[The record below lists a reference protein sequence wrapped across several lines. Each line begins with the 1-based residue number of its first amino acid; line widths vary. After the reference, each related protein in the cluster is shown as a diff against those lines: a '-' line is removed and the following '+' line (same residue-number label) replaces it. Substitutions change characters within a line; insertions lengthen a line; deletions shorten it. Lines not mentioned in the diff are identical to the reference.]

1 MKTKNKSYKSALAIV
16 FFVFFTTLSFAQSKK
31 EQIEILNN
39 KFDSIQKITN
49 QLEAELSLRNAEIES
64 LQNRIQLEREM
75 NKKSSSENAS
85 LSEKLKLEQEEYLR
99 EASVLKAFEQ
109 KNKELIDRIEAYTP
123 VILSDSLRLKF
134 LCEQRVPKNTHLL
147 SALIHDVNNDK
158 FDDFLLFFQDTINCE
173 WDDITGMY
181 LIPVIFE
188 IHMYSS
194 KNKSIE
200 IGFHCEGIFDVW
212 GSPWSEEFYIEPS
225 ISSSPENGKGLSSKN
240 SSNGFIITHYGLSG
254 SHESETM
261 EFLYHSQTK
270 DFSLMHLEYSYM
282 ERSSPDHGGYSL
294 DFDKKKFVGMNKKS
308 RIIDFPAPDL
318 SDWPNGSWIDVQ
330 KIRDSE

>member
-1 MKTKNKSYKSALAIV
+1 MKTMSTSCKSALAIL
-16 FFVFFTTLSFAQSKK
+16 FFVFFTLISFGQSKK

-39 KFDSIQKITN
+39 KLDSIQKITN
-49 QLEAELSLRNAEIES
+49 QLEADIQIRNAEIES
-64 LQNRIQLEREM
+64 LQNRIQLELEK

-85 LSEKLKLEQEEYLR
+85 LNEKLKSEQDEYLR
-99 EASVLKAFEQ
+99 KAAVLKGFEE
-109 KNKELIDRIEAYTP
+109 KNKELIDRIEAYTS

-134 LCEQRVPKNTHLL
+134 LCGQRVPKNTHLL

-158 FDDFLLFFQDTINCE
+158 FDDFLIFFQDTINCE

-181 LIPVIFE
+181 LSPAIFE

-200 IGFHCEGIFDVW
+200 IGFHCEGLFDVW

-225 ISSSPENGKGLSSKN
+225 ISSSTENGKGLSSKN
-240 SSNGFIITHYGLSG
+240 SSNGFIIKHYGLSG

-282 ERSSPDHGGYSL
+282 ERLSPDHGGYSL

-308 RIIDFPAPDL
+308 RTIDFPAPAL
-318 SDWPNGSWIDVQ
+318 SAWPNASWKDVL
-330 KIRDSE
+330 KIRDLE